1 MLDARLPA
9 VSGNYTAEVNEGT
22 ITLVVSIGLALRSQS
37 VTPMF
42 VSGEAANGSVD
53 LVLKTARNVF

>member
-1 MLDARLPA
+1 M
-9 VSGNYTAEVNEGT
+9 SGNYTAEVNEGT